1 MAPSGGPLKRVVCRG
16 KAEGFEGPCPLGAA
30 KDSSAFFSAYSS
42 KYCHNG
48 GMALRTGFSP
58 ERDHR
63 TPPSHPVARK
73 NRVDKRN
80 LGGRVR
86 LHTSFGAEM
95 DSSASVALS
104 P

>member
-1 MAPSGGPLKRVVCRG
+1 VPFGGSEGLVCLFFLPTARSTATTG
-16 KAEGFEGPCPLGAA
+16 EWPFARFQPGAG
-30 KDSSAFFSAYSS
+30 SS
-42 KYCHNG
+42 H
-48 GMALRTGFSP
+48 T
-58 ERDHR
+58 
-63 TPPSHPVARK
+63 PSHPVARK

-95 DSSASVALS
+95 DSSASVELS